1 MLVEQHLRKQEA
13 RCGFGRAGPRVVG
26 NTEGRSCCRAVG
38 EGQPVAGPRADG
50 RRVPA
55 CDALLP
61 GGRRPLSERGAG
73 QTSLTR
79 TQLCEERGRPGQPW
93 DRLAVREG
101 FRIV

>member
-61 GGRRPLSERGAG
+61 GEDGLFPREEPVRLHLPAHSSARSGAD
-73 QTSLTR
+73 
-79 TQLCEERGRPGQPW
+79 PGSPGT
-93 DRLAVREG
+93 V
-101 FRIV
+101 